1 MLDLNLHYF
10 ISSVLTQRLKNQGV
24 KTSQGVK
31 ANQGDEN
38 AVFTSFR
45 A

>member
-1 MLDLNLHYF
+1 
-10 ISSVLTQRLKNQGV
+10 LKNQGV

-31 ANQGDEN
+31 ANQGVEN
-38 AVFTSFR
+38 TVFTSFR